1 MKYERKKYER
11 IKANKQM
18 QKLLALYTVELHGFK
33 IIQLNL
39 LMFILLHLLNWLSFI
54 FLYTIIET

>member
-39 LMFILLHLLNWLSFI
+39 LMFILLHLFNWLSFI